1 LTTAQLTKQLGAGD
15 SFGRE
20 PACSDVRAAGPSRPF
35 AAFGATRNVLWAAL
49 RGAGLQTPF
58 VTYILL
64 TFASG
69 KSLFPII
76 YRMCRAPR
84 DVDVSVRAADA
95 DADT

>member
-1 LTTAQLTKQLGAGD
+1 VNRLAQTSVPQAPPVRSLLSALLGMFYGL
-15 SFGRE
+15 
-20 PACSDVRAAGPSRPF
+20 PAEA
-35 AAFGATRNVLWAAL
+35 
-49 RGAGLQTPF
+49 AGLQTPF

-84 DVDVSVRAADA
+84 QVWRGRETTPSKTPINAVITIALTA
-95 DADT
+95 